1 MGVRQLKI
9 GYWGV
14 IALLAL
20 IHFQAFVQM
29 TPINLSIYVTSV
41 IVVGIT
47 FFLYRTIYLFISCLS
62 KGWHS
67 FFFFLQFLLLVIYL
81 LVPPSLVYVIPL
93 LIFIGLETLRHS
105 FARKLYF
112 LVHKLEES
120 EKQAAQLNDT
130 FRIVRSERHDFLK
143 HVSAIQFM
151 IENENYQE
159 GKQYLD
165 KMVGSYEETN
175 LSIKGEQGIVAGT
188 LHSFF
193 QRGKAEGIDVVYDL
207 DLPISTLP
215 LQDNDIVA
223 LLGNLLS
230 NSIDACIEW
239 QEDTNKQA
247 LLTLEFYKKS
257 GLYLLICKNNSLPI
271 PNYILDNMFKS
282 YGKTTKSKN
291 HEGLGTKIIN
301 DIVTRHQGLLDF
313 TFKQQEFT
321 VKIKFPAIQ

>member
-1 MGVRQLKI
+1 MKIRYWGIIAVLMFIHFHAMLKI
-9 GYWGV
+9 APV
-14 IALLAL
+14 
-20 IHFQAFVQM
+20 
-29 TPINLSIYVTSV
+29 NLSIYLTSV
-41 IVVGIT
+41 IVLLIT
-47 FFLYRTIYLFISCLS
+47 VFLYRYIFLFITCLS
-62 KGWHS
+62 KGWHAV
-67 FFFFLQFLLLVIYL
+67 FFFLQALLMIIYL
-81 LVPPSLVYVIPL
+81 CAPPSLVYVIPVL
-93 LIFIGLETLRHS
+93 VFIGLEILRHS
-105 FARKLYF
+105 VGRKFYF
-112 LVHKLEES
+112 LVHKLSEF
-120 EKQAAQLNDT
+120 EKQSAQLNET

-151 IENENYQE
+151 IENENFQE
-159 GKQYLD
+159 GKRYLE
-165 KMVGSYEETN
+165 KIVGRYEETN

-193 QRGKAEGIDVVYDL
+193 QRGKAKGVEVVYDL

-230 NSIDACIEW
+230 NSIEACIEW
-239 QEDTNKQA
+239 QEETNKQA

-257 GLYLLICKNNSLPI
+257 GLYLLICKNSSLPI
-271 PNYILDNMFKS
+271 PNYILDNMFES

-301 DIVTRHQGLLDF
+301 DIVTRHQGLLDY
-313 TFKQQEFT
+313 TYKQQEFT